1 MWRHCDGAAEAHRT
15 SPPPHITRPR
25 TSSTMQREIHC
36 VGGREPATIGRRTGR
51 PGGDVVR
58 HRTSIPGRSC
68 RSINPIPSVATAH
81 RSPGEHRKGA
91 EGNADEMG
99 GGLVGIWRPFRGG
112 TEDADGEPTAG
123 MALSASSV
131 CLYAVFQ
138 ATGPPAAPDKKG
150 GRWGDCCPCPVSS
163 RHAEEQSGPSVIVRT
178 LPCWTDILEGGRM
191 CHRRSLDSCRTQIG
205 HNKKS
210 SRSDSLGTRLK

>member
-1 MWRHCDGAAEAHRT
+1 MWRRCDGAAEAHRT
-15 SPPPHITRPR
+15 PPRPTSPAPGLRRQCNVRFIALGGGSRR
-25 TSSTMQREIHC
+25 QLDGGRGVREVTSSVTGPRFPAGHVGASIRSRASRQHTDRRESI
-36 VGGREPATIGRRTGR
+36 GRERRATRTR
-51 PGGDVVR
+51 W
-58 HRTSIPGRSC
+58 
-68 RSINPIPSVATAH
+68 
-81 RSPGEHRKGA
+81 
-91 EGNADEMG
+91 

-191 CHRRSLDSCRTQIG
+191 CHRRFLDFGGRGVRIRRT
-205 HNKKS
+205 KS
-210 SRSDSLGTRLK
+210 DRNRSGLG